1 MKKQILTRLPG
12 ACMMFTALLLVSA
25 VQNILNGYAESGWSV
40 ILVFLWMVF
49 FQAVDYLLSLIPF
62 RTCRQYR
69 LCYTAVDYLL
79 VMAFWFWLR
88 GAWTR
93 PTFWS
98 IVTATIYYLIAARIV
113 LRVVQAWRRATA
125 DEINRELAR
134 RRAAEQ
140 QDPPDP

>member
-1 MKKQILTRLPG
+1 MKKQILTRLPA

-79 VMAFWFWLR
+79 VMAFWLWGGWIRL
-88 GAWTR
+88 
-93 PTFWS
+93 TFWS
-98 IVTATIYYLIAARIV
+98 MVTATVYYLIAARIV
-113 LRVVQAWRRATA
+113 LRIVQAWRRAKA

-134 RRAAEQ
+134 RREASR
-140 QDPPDP
+140 QDPPAP